1 VFSTTN
7 QSLLIKELDEL
18 KNQFIAN
25 ISHELRTPLALILGP
40 TQKLLDLP
48 IAKSEEILQKSL
60 ETILLNA
67 HTLLKHVNDLLEI
80 SKLEAGKL
88 ELCYYEVNFPDL
100 IKRICSYFELQA
112 NNRSMEFE
120 IICDGSWQSQVDV
133 DKIERIVLNLLS
145 NAFKFTPEN
154 SRVQVTIN
162 HHSPAEHQPQGL
174 IELIV
179 EDSGP
184 GIKEELWNVIFDRFQ
199 QGEGSTKRNY
209 GGTGLGLAIVKE
221 LTTLH
226 GGTVCV
232 GRSQSL
238 GGALLKIQLPLLA
251 PAGTKV
257 MGAHEHSKVN
267 NNSNNFDIRDQVSNF
282 ARQTLA
288 ELSSNSKAPNPKAFN
303 NNTAGKNRDDPLVL
317 VVEDNQAMNQ
327 FIVEALENH
336 YRVITAFNGEQGLA
350 QVIEH
355 NPDCVISDVM
365 MPVMS
370 GDELVAQIRS
380 RSELDSIPIIML
392 TAKADDELKVSVLR
406 NGVQDYLSKPF
417 NAEDLLARV
426 NNLVTMRQTWLAMQQ
441 TLSVQQRNIK
451 ELIDDITA
459 MFNHDSAMKNLLG
472 TSQKTTTSD

>member
-1 VFSTTN
+1 
-7 QSLLIKELDEL
+7 
-18 KNQFIAN
+18 
-25 ISHELRTPLALILGP
+25 
-40 TQKLLDLP
+40 
-48 IAKSEEILQKSL
+48 
-60 ETILLNA
+60 
-67 HTLLKHVNDLLEI
+67 
-80 SKLEAGKL
+80 
-88 ELCYYEVNFPDL
+88 
-100 IKRICSYFELQA
+100 
-112 NNRSMEFE
+112 
-120 IICDGSWQSQVDV
+120 
-133 DKIERIVLNLLS
+133 
-145 NAFKFTPEN
+145 
-154 SRVQVTIN
+154 
-162 HHSPAEHQPQGL
+162 
-174 IELIV
+174 
-179 EDSGP
+179 
-184 GIKEELWNVIFDRFQ
+184 
-199 QGEGSTKRNY
+199 
-209 GGTGLGLAIVKE
+209 
-221 LTTLH
+221 
-226 GGTVCV
+226 V

-257 MGAHEHSKVN
+257 KGAHEHSKVN

-327 FIVEALENH
+327 FIVEALESH
-336 YRVITAFNGEQGLA
+336 YRVITAYNGEQGLA

-406 NGVQDYLSKPF
+406 NGVQDYLGKPF

-472 TSQKTTTSD
+472 TSCQKTTII